1 MKNRFVGML
10 LAVIMVLSC
19 VCSAVAE
26 DVTNEQLTALSML
39 NHLTVLT
46 QETNDSRN
54 SRLFMEKAYSDLVNN
69 TYPNSV
75 DSRTLSRLT
84 RLLDT
89 MERYRMISVKRERLQ
104 FIYEQ
109 NQAQAIRSAIP
120 NPMGLLSAVH
130 SLTPAR
136 LVASVVYMAVDSVAS
151 YQSASA
157 AADLQYLKDGWALDD
172 EEAEELHQSRK
183 DMFSHMINI
192 VNDYKFDGELALT
205 EEAVQEFS
213 KWKNESNVVA
223 KIQFLESNQKTYKAY
238 GGYWLVLADAY
249 YNNGELS
256 KCLEALYKYESMD
269 ARIFRRDFEY
279 AKVLPLGIAAAE
291 ETMSTEEYV
300 EYASKRADAIVANTR
315 NEDWALR
322 YFAAQTYISVY
333 DKTKDEIYLR
343 KSYDIT
349 LDNIN
354 NLLHEQQNLNTTYLA
369 AVKEEATP
377 KDATNDQK
385 DQIKKYNTMLKETR
399 KVELPPISE
408 ALRLNCD
415 LLFALA
421 GQIDLTDAEKTKV
434 DTILHPNGQRLFLIE
449 PIDNKYWFNLKSMT
463 ASSDIDIVFNGT
475 EMVVP
480 VSFMTGNT
488 SIEVTVTEKD
498 GSEPTVLTD
507 WRLDRVE
514 RKTEG
519 DITAFGAILSSNAG
533 KSHVWG
539 AESEIIIKIN
549 TDPEHETGEY
559 TFEYTTESVKKEW
572 YDWLKVWEGHKNEW
586 YDYLKVWD
594 DSMSFVRVR

>member
-1 MKNRFVGML
+1 MKTRFWG
-10 LAVIMVLSC
+10 IMMTIVVLVSS
-19 VCSAVAE
+19 VCSAIAD
-26 DVTNEQLTALSML
+26 DVTTEQLTALSML

-69 TYPNSV
+69 TYPNSI
-75 DSRTLSRLT
+75 DSRTLGRLT

-89 MERYRMISVKRERLQ
+89 MERYRMINVKRERLQ

-120 NPMGLLSAVH
+120 NPLGLLSAVH
-130 SLTPAR
+130 SLSPAR
-136 LVASVVYMAVDSVAS
+136 LIASVVYMAVDSVAS

-157 AADLQYLKDGWALDD
+157 AAELQYLKDSWALND

-192 VNDYKFDGELALT
+192 VNDYKFDGDLALT

-223 KIQFLESNQKTYKAY
+223 KIQFLESNQNTYKAY

-256 KCLEALYKYESMD
+256 KCLEALNTYESMD
-269 ARIFRRDFEY
+269 ARIFRRDFEF

-291 ETMSTEEYV
+291 ETMSVEDYV
-300 EYASKRADAIVANTR
+300 VYANKQAEAIVTNTR

-322 YFAAQTYISVY
+322 YFAAQTYISLY
-333 DKTKDEIYLR
+333 DKTKDEEYLW
-343 KSYDIT
+343 KAYNIT
-349 LDNIN
+349 IDNVN
-354 NLLHEQQNLNTTYLA
+354 NLLHEQKNLNEIYLA
-369 AVKEEATP
+369 AIKEESTP
-377 KDATNDQK
+377 KDATNDEK
-385 DQIKKYNTMLKETR
+385 EQISKYNTMLKETR
-399 KVELPPISE
+399 KKEIPPISE

-421 GQIDLTDAEKTKV
+421 EQINLSDAEKAKV
-434 DTILHPNGQRLFLIE
+434 DAILHPNGERLFLVE
-449 PIDNKYWFNLKSMT
+449 PVDNKYWFNPNGIT
-463 ASSDIDIVFNGT
+463 ATSDINFVFNGT
-475 EMVVP
+475 EMVAP
-480 VSFMTGNT
+480 VSILTSNT
-488 SIEVTVTEKD
+488 SIEVSVKEKD
-498 GSEPTVLTD
+498 ETEPTLLTD

-519 DITAFGAILSSNAG
+519 DIATFGAIFYSDAG
-533 KSHVWG
+533 KAHIWG
-539 AESEIIIKIN
+539 SESEITVKIN

-594 DSMSFVRVR
+594 DSMSFVRVK